1 MYEITFNIIVF
12 TYIFILLVIVL
23 NKCSRYVTELFSIY
37 MLMKNKQYVLN
48 NAENILF
55 LFEKSKEIVYLKK
68 FYEYISLE
76 LINGSSLE
84 NNTLD
89 KMTKE
94 YIDELYLVMGNNL
107 IENLKVLKGDDTSII
122 TELSFEFRNKII
134 KEDLDNFNSNKN
146 NKNQM
151 EL

>member
-1 MYEITFNIIVF
+1 
-12 TYIFILLVIVL
+12 
-23 NKCSRYVTELFSIY
+23 
-37 MLMKNKQYVLN
+37 MKNKQYVLN